1 MGVEI
6 NPHKGNAA
14 SSERRY
20 IMRIVYPTFIK
31 QDGDMHLAY
40 VPDIQ
45 VYTQG
50 EDFYDAIEMARDAIT
65 LKCICYEDDGET
77 IPTPSDRNKAVEL
90 AKVDADED
98 FDFSD
103 GLLTYIDADTT
114 EYRNKMSAKAV
125 RKNCTI
131 PSWLND
137 KAESAGINFSR
148 VVQDALIEIVG
159 TN

>member
-50 EDFYDAIEMARDAIT
+50 KDFYDAIEMARDAIT

-77 IPTPSDRNKAVEL
+77 IPTPSDRNK
-90 AKVDADED
+90 
-98 FDFSD
+98 
-103 GLLTYIDADTT
+103 
-114 EYRNKMSAKAV
+114 MSAKAV

-148 VVQDALIEIVG
+148 VLQDALIEIVG